1 VDGDPVIPLSLARIA
16 EVTGGRLAG
25 GDLPGGDL
33 HRADPEAVV
42 SGEVVIDSR
51 RVSPGG
57 LFAAVAGERSD
68 GHDFAA
74 AAVAAGA
81 VAVLATRPVPV
92 PSVQVA
98 DVPAALA
105 ALARS
110 VVDALPE
117 ARIAGITGSVGKTST
132 KDLAAQ
138 LVERLGPTIAPAGS
152 FNNEFGHPLT
162 VLRADAST
170 RYLVLE
176 LSARGL
182 GHIAYLC
189 RVAPPRYGVVLNVGH
204 AHAGEFGGLDQVAR
218 AKGELPE
225 ALPADG
231 VAILN
236 ADDPRVLAMR
246 TRARVVTFSCAPEA
260 APGAA
265 VRAAD
270 IRLDDLGRP
279 GFTLLTPEGSAP
291 VTLRLHGAHNVPNAL
306 AAAALARE
314 LGLDLD
320 GIADGLRAATA
331 RSRWRMEVHQ
341 RGDGVTVINDAY
353 NANPESVRAAL
364 DAAGRH
370 LTGQPRGHRGVRGP
384 AARLRPGRADRGG
397 GGGRPAARRR
407 APGYRVD
414 RGGARGARRR
424 DRARRACEPA
434 QALGR
439 RTGKGIPCGAP
450 GRRRRCSPGG
460 GRPVKTVLLS
470 AAVSMFVALFGTP
483 LAIKTFSRRGYG
495 QEIRSDGPAGH
506 LSKRGTPTMGG
517 TVIITASLIGY
528 LIGHVVTG
536 NAMSASGLL
545 VLFLMTGLGLVGFAD
560 DFIKLYMQRSLGLRS
575 GAKLA
580 GQAVVGGVFALLA
593 IRFPDGYDL
602 TPASTHLSFYAD
614 FGISI
619 GPVLFVVWVIL
630 MVAGTSNGVNLT
642 DGLDGL
648 ATGAAILVLAAYMI
662 IGIWQLRNDCTVFLA
677 QACYDVRDPQD
688 LAIVAAT
695 VMGACAG
702 FLWWNAPPAK
712 IFMGDTGS
720 LSLGGAIAGLAITT
734 RTELLLFL
742 LGGLF
747 VLITLSVVIQ
757 VGSFKLTGKRVFRM
771 APLQHHFELAGW
783 AETTIVVRFWIIA
796 GICVALGL
804 GIFYVG

>member
-16 EVTGGRLAG
+16 QVTGGQLAHG
-25 GDLPGGDL
+25 
-33 HRADPEAVV
+33 DPEAIV

-51 RVSPGG
+51 RAAPGG

-92 PSVQVA
+92 PSVLVA

-110 VVDALPE
+110 VVDALPR
-117 ARIAGITGSVGKTST
+117 ARIAGITGSSGKTST

-138 LVERLGPTIAPAGS
+138 LVERLGPVIAPAGS

-236 ADDPRVLAMR
+236 ADDPRVLAMADR
-246 TRARVVTFSCAPEA
+246 TAARVVTFSCGPASDA
-260 APGAA
+260 L

-364 DAAGRH
+364 DALAH
-370 LTGQPRGHRGVRGP
+370 LTQGGAGHGGRAFAVLGHMAELGDTTRASHEDAGEY
-384 AARLRPGRADRGG
+384 AARLGGPGLAGLIAVG
-397 GGGRPAARRR
+397 EEAA
-407 APGYRVD
+407 PLLD
-414 RGGARGARRR
+414 GARRVPAWTGEALAVPDGATALEELANR
-424 DRARRACEPA
+424 LKPSDVVLVKASRAAHLEGVA
-434 QALGR
+434 AAL
-439 RTGKGIPCGAP
+439 
-450 GRRRRCSPGG
+450 
-460 GRPVKTVLLS
+460 
-470 AAVSMFVALFGTP
+470 
-483 LAIKTFSRRGYG
+483 
-495 QEIRSDGPAGH
+495 
-506 LSKRGTPTMGG
+506 
-517 TVIITASLIGY
+517 
-528 LIGHVVTG
+528 
-536 NAMSASGLL
+536 
-545 VLFLMTGLGLVGFAD
+545 LGE
-560 DFIKLYMQRSLGLRS
+560 
-575 GAKLA
+575 A
-580 GQAVVGGVFALLA
+580 GQ
-593 IRFPDGYDL
+593 
-602 TPASTHLSFYAD
+602 
-614 FGISI
+614 
-619 GPVLFVVWVIL
+619 
-630 MVAGTSNGVNLT
+630 
-642 DGLDGL
+642 
-648 ATGAAILVLAAYMI
+648 
-662 IGIWQLRNDCTVFLA
+662 
-677 QACYDVRDPQD
+677 
-688 LAIVAAT
+688 
-695 VMGACAG
+695 
-702 FLWWNAPPAK
+702 
-712 IFMGDTGS
+712 
-720 LSLGGAIAGLAITT
+720 
-734 RTELLLFL
+734 
-742 LGGLF
+742 
-747 VLITLSVVIQ
+747 
-757 VGSFKLTGKRVFRM
+757 
-771 APLQHHFELAGW
+771 
-783 AETTIVVRFWIIA
+783 
-796 GICVALGL
+796 
-804 GIFYVG
+804 